1 LSKMYMLVSKVS
13 DGLSE
18 LKSRFEAHV
27 HSQGL
32 AAIIEKCGEVASNV
46 SWELAG
52 SGHGELKGSGGG
64 VWMIAWG

>member
-1 LSKMYMLVSKVS
+1 MLVSRVS

-32 AAIIEKCGEVASNV
+32 AAVENCGEAASNV
-46 SWELAG
+46 SWESAG
-52 SGHGELKGSGGG
+52 SGHGQLKGSGGG